1 MKVRFMILLF
11 VSSVTFARPLPSAQR
26 RILNGYDFLNFT
38 DAERAVYAEGFWNGL
53 KVVPD
58 SKIVALLFPESCLD
72 GMTSL
77 QVSTIIKK
85 SIENKPGQ
93 QHAPLSDFSWNA
105 IVETCKK

>member
-1 MKVRFMILLF
+1 MKIRFMIVLLI
-11 VSSVTFARPLPSAQR
+11 SSISFAMPLRRAQR

-38 DAERAVYAEGFWNGL
+38 DAERAIYSEGFWNGL

-58 SKIVALLFPESCLD
+58 SKIVPLLMPESCF
-72 GMTSL
+72 TSL
-77 QVSTIIKK
+77 TSVQISAIIKK

-93 QHAPLSDFSWNA
+93 QDAPLSDFSWNA